1 MKLKSVR
8 IQNFRS
14 VEDSG
19 AFTLGPV
26 TCLVGKNEAGKT
38 ALLLA
43 ISKLNP
49 AVKEDAKFDEMEYPR
64 RRWSEYKERSKEQP
78 DNVVTSTW
86 ELERDELSAIAEVL
100 GPAALQSTTVTV
112 TKGYDNQTYWEV
124 SIDERGVV
132 SHLVSSSTLSEA
144 EQARVR
150 DEATLSNLL
159 SKLGQIE
166 QPSQAIKN
174 LTTTVQDRFKSND
187 PVETAIEVLEGHLPK
202 FLYFAEYQKMAGRV
216 AIDDLLTKKQQKT
229 LDFGQRVFLALL
241 DLAGTSAEDLKA
253 VPKLE
258 RLIAELEAVSNRIS
272 KEIFDYWSQNKHL
285 QVDFRTDAARPQDPP
300 PFDTGYV
307 FQTRIKNTRH
317 GVTVGFDER
326 SSGFV
331 WFFSFLV
338 WFSQIRKTYGENLII
353 LLDEPGLGLHARAQA
368 DLLRYINEKLKPFH
382 QVVYTTHSP
391 FMVDLENIGH
401 VRTVE
406 DVVIGTRIEGTKVSE
421 DFLRTEPDTFFP
433 LQAALG
439 YEITQTLFIG
449 KHALLVE
456 GPADLLYVKWFSKE
470 LKREGRIGLDDR
482 WVVTPVGGVDKVGS
496 FVALFG
502 ANSIHVAVFT
512 DFRRGNKGKLQSLK
526 DRGIMKKGHIFTAD
540 MYAGQD
546 EADVEDMIGRATY
559 VALVNAAYG
568 LSGPNSVSLSGLAG
582 GRVVEA
588 VSAHLALSSVADSF
602 DHYRPAEYLFEN
614 SSQMRAKL
622 PDISRSLDTFEKLF
636 VEINRLLPSQ

>member
-1 MKLKSVR
+1 
-8 IQNFRS
+8 
-14 VEDSG
+14 SG

-202 FLYFAEYQKMAGRV
+202 FLYFAEYQKMAARV

-253 VPKLE
+253 VPKL
-258 RLIAELEAVSNRIS
+258 
-272 KEIFDYWSQNKHL
+272 
-285 QVDFRTDAARPQDPP
+285 
-300 PFDTGYV
+300 
-307 FQTRIKNTRH
+307 
-317 GVTVGFDER
+317 
-326 SSGFV
+326 
-331 WFFSFLV
+331 
-338 WFSQIRKTYGENLII
+338 
-353 LLDEPGLGLHARAQA
+353 
-368 DLLRYINEKLKPFH
+368 
-382 QVVYTTHSP
+382 
-391 FMVDLENIGH
+391 
-401 VRTVE
+401 
-406 DVVIGTRIEGTKVSE
+406 
-421 DFLRTEPDTFFP
+421 
-433 LQAALG
+433 
-439 YEITQTLFIG
+439 
-449 KHALLVE
+449 
-456 GPADLLYVKWFSKE
+456 
-470 LKREGRIGLDDR
+470 
-482 WVVTPVGGVDKVGS
+482 
-496 FVALFG
+496 
-502 ANSIHVAVFT
+502 
-512 DFRRGNKGKLQSLK
+512 
-526 DRGIMKKGHIFTAD
+526 
-540 MYAGQD
+540 
-546 EADVEDMIGRATY
+546 
-559 VALVNAAYG
+559 
-568 LSGPNSVSLSGLAG
+568 
-582 GRVVEA
+582 
-588 VSAHLALSSVADSF
+588 
-602 DHYRPAEYLFEN
+602 
-614 SSQMRAKL
+614 
-622 PDISRSLDTFEKLF
+622 
-636 VEINRLLPSQ
+636 